1 MSMLGEDG
9 ELHLHFDF
17 AIHCNSNMSD
27 LCLIPLGYPLHTQ
40 YTTTH
45 NMPSLFLSSKNDHE
59 LCAFWTSVGECESNR
74 GFMLENCAAAC
85 RLCLLANTNMMA

>member
-9 ELHLHFDF
+9 ECIICIHF
-17 AIHCNSNMSD
+17 AIHFKSNMSD
-27 LCLIPLGYPLHTQ
+27 LSLIPLGCPLHTQ

-45 NMPSLFLSSKNDHE
+45 NMPSLFMCSKNDHE